1 MHNALAR
8 TIAAGWELNGIFNF
22 QSGTPF
28 TVNSGVD
35 NSQSAINADRA
46 NIVGNPHLSGGR
58 STAEMLRQYFNT
70 AAFTVNTVGAFGNA
84 GRNVL
89 IGPGL
94 KNIDFGAI
102 KTFTVKERYKVQ
114 FRAEAFN
121 IFNHANFNNPSA
133 NVSASTFGTITSAG
147 APRVLQLALKAMF

>member
-1 MHNALAR
+1 MWEFPVFPWGCIHNFSSIQELLKALP
-8 TIAAGWELNGIFNF
+8 IF
-22 QSGTPF
+22 
-28 TVNSGVD
+28 
-35 NSQSAINADRA
+35 
-46 NIVGNPHLSGGR
+46 LSR
-58 STAEMLRQYFNT
+58 CREYFNT